1 MPNLDIDLL
10 NKQFEHTSTVEIL
23 QWAWKSFGPKA
34 AASSSF
40 QTQSV
45 PLLHLISQICPDMP
59 LIFLDTGFHFSET
72 LSFRDELQAR
82 FNLNLIIARP
92 TIEKSELIAQYG
104 EGLYR
109 QDPDLCCYINK
120 VEPMHRTLSEFQG
133 WVSGVRRSQTTT
145 RQRLAILK
153 PQTTGPLKIHPML
166 NWTSKDVW
174 AYIDRYNLPSHPLFS
189 KGYPSVGCAPCTRPI
204 FAGEDERAG
213 RWASADKTECGLH
226 IDLTH
231 TLETQNAA
239 K

>member
-104 EGLYR
+104 
-109 QDPDLCCYINK
+109 
-120 VEPMHRTLSEFQG
+120 
-133 WVSGVRRSQTTT
+133 
-145 RQRLAILK
+145 
-153 PQTTGPLKIHPML
+153 
-166 NWTSKDVW
+166 
-174 AYIDRYNLPSHPLFS
+174 
-189 KGYPSVGCAPCTRPI
+189 
-204 FAGEDERAG
+204 
-213 RWASADKTECGLH
+213 
-226 IDLTH
+226 
-231 TLETQNAA
+231 
-239 K
+239 